1 MNSKKITVS
10 NINYSLIFD
19 FPDVSVRILILD
31 TLDLKLAT

>member
-1 MNSKKITVS
+1 MKCKVS
-10 NINYSLIFD
+10 NINSLILD